1 MLPENPYQS
10 PTQTTIANLAPWD
23 DRRFYPYPTWRC
35 WLLVVSV
42 LPGLATLWLAARN
55 AALHQDDEAAVV
67 SKTLTFLAG
76 QVLIALIAVITIL
89 WRSPKIQSV
98 IAMQRPKTWVCLAAI
113 AMLTIESLL
122 SLLISTI
129 ALVHIANER
138 KLNFEAR
145 DDFYYFLAMFLGA
158 FVGSLAVPLGTWLA
172 CDFLGK
178 SRKFHSMWFFIA

>member
-1 MLPENPYQS
+1 MLPDNPYQS

-35 WLLVVSV
+35 WLLVASI
-42 LPGLATLWLAARN
+42 LPGLATLWLAAQN
-55 AALHQDDEAAVV
+55 AASHQDDTAAVV
-67 SKTLTFLAG
+67 FKSLSVLAG
-76 QVLIALIAVITIL
+76 LALIAIVCTITIL
-89 WRSPKIQSV
+89 WRSPEIQSI

-113 AMLTIESLL
+113 ATLTIESLL

-129 ALVHIANER
+129 ALVHITNER

-158 FVGSLAVPLGTWLA
+158 FTSALAVPLGIWLA
-172 CDFLGK
+172 ADFLGK
-178 SRKFHSMWFFIA
+178 TRKFLSMWFFVA